1 MRVRPSMLVAAPLV
15 LAVAVTSTAFAQ
27 EREQHEAHAGQ
38 EAKAKDA
45 MTVTLSEVNESAIE
59 GKAVISHA
67 EDAEGMAAH
76 QVKVKLTGATEGQ
89 TYPAHVHQ
97 GSCEE
102 GGPVVTGL
110 TSVEADAEG
119 ASSTTVVAAADLRD
133 DEAEDAQ
140 VAEAAERTEGDEG
153 DEQPYVEARGD
164 IGETP
169 AMAGHGAL
177 FIQVH
182 APDGQPVAC
191 GDIEPAGDA
200 HERMHE
206 EMHEG
211 MQEEDDGAESEDDE
225 PTDG

>member
-1 MRVRPSMLVAAPLV
+1 MGVRPSMLVAAPLV
-15 LAVAVTSTAFAQ
+15 LAVAIASTAVAQ

-38 EAKAKDA
+38 EAKAQEG
-45 MTVTLSEVNESAIE
+45 MTINLSEVNESGIE
-59 GKAVISHA
+59 GKAVVSDS
-67 EDAEGMAAH
+67 EDAEAMAAH
-76 QVKVKLTGATEGQ
+76 EVKVKLTGATEGE
-89 TYPAHVHQ
+89 TYPAHVHR

-119 ASSTTVVAAADLRD
+119 ASSVTVVSAADLRA

-140 VAEAAERTEGDEG
+140 TAEAAERTEEG
-153 DEQPYVEARGD
+153 EQPYVEARGD
-164 IGETP
+164 AGETP
-169 AMAGHGAL
+169 AMADHGAL

-191 GDIEPAGDA
+191 GDVVPSDEA
-200 HERMHE
+200 HQRMHE
-206 EMHEG
+206 EMHDG
-211 MQEEDDGAESEDDE
+211 MDEEDDR